1 MKTMLVKEIMRKGVD
16 SVAPD
21 CCIMEA
27 ARKMR
32 QHNIGVLP
40 ICDRNVLMGVV
51 TDRDIVIRA
60 VAQGIDL
67 GKTEVV
73 KIMTCDP
80 VHCRQDDE
88 LSTVARTMQEKKIRR
103 ILVVNREEKLVGML
117 SIDDLTRRG
126 IGQDLVAEVLESA
139 AAHRA

>member
-1 MKTMLVKEIMRKGVD
+1 MLVKEIMHKGVD
-16 SVAPD
+16 SVPPD
-21 CCIMEA
+21 CSIIEA

-32 QHNIGVLP
+32 QHNIGALP
-40 ICDRNVLMGVV
+40 ICDKNVLMGVV

-67 GKTEVV
+67 GKTKVV
-73 KIMTCDP
+73 KIMTCDA

-88 LSTVARTMQEKKIRR
+88 LSAVARTMQEKKIRR

-126 IGQDLVAEVLESA
+126 IGQDLLAEVLESA
-139 AAHRA
+139 AARHA